1 MSIFVG
7 SAVAMVTPFNE
18 EGVNIK
24 KAKELID
31 FLIEGKSDAIVLAGT
46 TGESPALEGNE
57 FYELFKNGIEHINK
71 RVPVI
76 CGVGTNM
83 TNEVIRRATLA
94 YECGADG
101 LLIVNPYYNKS
112 SDDGL
117 VAHYKAISDAVPLPI
132 IVYNV
137 PGRTGRN
144 ISVGLM
150 DRLADIEHVR
160 GVKEASGDISQIC
173 DVIDV
178 CGDRLDVY
186 SGNDDQILAITA
198 LGGKGVISTSG
209 NMQPQLNHDIVMEC
223 LAGNLKK
230 AQELQFKLNRLHHP
244 LFAEVNPIPLKT
256 AMNMVG
262 FDVGHLRLP
271 LVELEGAKRAQLRQA
286 LVDFGYEIVAEE
298 GQASV
303 S

>member
-1 MSIFVG
+1 
-7 SAVAMVTPFNE
+7 
-18 EGVNIK
+18 
-24 KAKELID
+24 
-31 FLIEGKSDAIVLAGT
+31 
-46 TGESPALEGNE
+46 
-57 FYELFKNGIEHINK
+57 
-71 RVPVI
+71 
-76 CGVGTNM
+76 
-83 TNEVIRRATLA
+83 
-94 YECGADG
+94 
-101 LLIVNPYYNKS
+101 
-112 SDDGL
+112 
-117 VAHYKAISDAVPLPI
+117 
-132 IVYNV
+132 
-137 PGRTGRN
+137 
-144 ISVGLM
+144 
-150 DRLADIEHVR
+150 
-160 GVKEASGDISQIC
+160 
-173 DVIDV
+173 
-178 CGDRLDVY
+178 LDVY